1 MTLMTNMTFTEHKAV
16 EAPKRSHAHTQE
28 IFALGTGTGTGTP
41 NGHWTGPRR
50 LPRCYSPY

>member
-28 IFALGTGTGTGTP
+28 IFALGTGTGTGT
-41 NGHWTGPRR
+41 RR

>member
-28 IFALGTGTGTGTP
+28 I
-41 NGHWTGPRR
+41 RR